1 MGRHALSDA
10 DWARVEPLLPARGFA
25 GDRRRFVDG
34 VVHVARTGCPWR
46 DLPAEFGN
54 GNTAWRRFSR
64 WAKSGVWGRVLDALR
79 DRDDA
84 TLVLDSTVVRA
95 HAHAAGASERAARR
109 PSAAA
114 AAGSARRSTR
124 P

>member
-10 DWARVEPLLPARGFA
+10 DGTRVEPLLPARGFA
-25 GDRRRFVDG
+25 GDRRRFVDA
-34 VVHVARTGCPWR
+34 VVHVARTGGPWR
-46 DLPAEFGN
+46 DRPAEFGN

-64 WAKSGVWGRVLDALR
+64 WAKSGVWGRVVEALR

-84 TLVLDSTVVRA
+84 TLVLDATVVRA
-95 HAHAAGASERAARR
+95 HAQAAGASKKAGRRA
-109 PSAAA
+109 SAAA

-124 P
+124 R